1 MPPGEVAES
10 LRRALAGRDDVHV
23 ALLFGSR
30 ARGRARPGSDVDL
43 AVLAPGVDLL
53 DLAANLTLGL
63 DLEVH
68 VVDLDLDDAS
78 IPLLQAIVRDG
89 IFVHEG
95 RRGAAA
101 RWRSHTL
108 AMLETDGPW
117 YARMSEAWLRRVAE
131 RGVGDG

>member
-1 MPPGEVAES
+1 MSSSPIG
-10 LRRALAGRDDVHV
+10 AG
-23 ALLFGSR
+23 G
-30 ARGRARPGSDVDL
+30 GARPPPPPDSDVDL

-53 DLAANLTLGL
+53 ELAGDLTLAL

-68 VVDLDLDDAS
+68 VADLDAAS

-89 IFVHEG
+89 ILVHEG

-101 RWRSHTL
+101 RWRSHALTTL
-108 AMLETDGPW
+108 EVDGPW

-131 RGVGDG
+131 RGIAGG